1 MPDLIPGVPAAV
13 AAETTNLWPY
23 ESYVAELL
31 IPLSRDVVKRY
42 LIALDVFYCLSA
54 EA

>member
-1 MPDLIPGVPAAV
+1 MPAAWMPDFIPGVPAAV

-31 IPLSRDVVKRY
+31 IRLSRDVVKR
-42 LIALDVFYCLSA
+42 
-54 EA
+54 